1 MIVPIAAKPQQT
13 FKCSKQSAAG
23 RRTLTMET
31 KSQQPAA
38 TSNTRLLSS
47 VFQTHFS
54 PQSAAT
60 AASSPAAQSP
70 ARVRRLVSECVS
82 LVVGG
87 RRTKS
92 CGSAIIPHVAAAVA
106 VAAAPDASSVFSQ
119 SSIGCEKWQ
128 RGRTREEVRR
138 KPG

>member
-82 LVVGG
+82 LDVGG

-92 CGSAIIPHVAAAVA
+92 CGSAIIPHVAAAA
-106 VAAAPDASSVFSQ
+106 AAAPDASSVFSQ